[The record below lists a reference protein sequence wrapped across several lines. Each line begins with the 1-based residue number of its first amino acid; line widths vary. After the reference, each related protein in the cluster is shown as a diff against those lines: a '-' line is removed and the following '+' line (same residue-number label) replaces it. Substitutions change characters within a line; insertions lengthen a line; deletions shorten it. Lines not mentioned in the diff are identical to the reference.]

1 MTKSTLWDTII
12 HFIYISIYIVA
23 SLASRVGAV
32 ETVSLKTSN
41 LATENKQ
48 RHTNADSALGNICS
62 LIDRLFYGTSPKR
75 QCCYEEHT
83 NTQTGNFMLC
93 LADGQANIL
102 FDGDAG
108 EGVCASSCGGLAP
121 NG

>member
-1 MTKSTLWDTII
+1 MIY
-12 HFIYISIYIVA
+12 FIYISICLVTN
-23 SLASRVGAV
+23 LASRVNAV
-32 ETVSLKTSN
+32 ETVSLKASN
-41 LATENKQ
+41 LAMENKQ

-62 LIDRLFYGTSPKR
+62 LIDRLFYGTSPQR

-83 NTQTGNFMLC
+83 KTQIGNFMLC
-93 LADGQANIL
+93 LADSQADIL